1 MIAEETMTDEDLS
14 AEATAAEAPLA
25 EPTKR
30 TRKPKQTE
38 EEKTAAKAAKE
49 ASKPKKEPK
58 APKEPKVKLDKYV
71 KNLVKA
77 ADSGLRAGTGRYQF
91 LEASESAKRVSDLIG
106 KEFQVGDKTV
116 KLNAGNI
123 QGMFSRGHIA
133 LSADGETW
141 ERVQTT
147 VVSE

>member
-1 MIAEETMTDEDLS
+1 MIAEETVTNEDLA
-14 AEATAAEAPLA
+14 AEATSAEAPLA

-30 TRKPKQTE
+30 TRKPKAE
-38 EEKTAAKAAKE
+38 
-49 ASKPKKEPK
+49 K
-58 APKEPKVKLDKYV
+58 APKEPKPPREPKAKKEPKAKVDKYV

-91 LEASESAKRVSDLIG
+91 LEASESASRVSDLIG

>member
-1 MIAEETMTDEDLS
+1 MIAEETVTNEELS
-14 AEATAAEAPLA
+14 AEAVAAEAPLA

-30 TRKPKQTE
+30 TRKPKA
-38 EEKTAAKAAKE
+38 EKVA
-49 ASKPKKEPK
+49 KEPK
-58 APKEPKVKLDKYV
+58 APKAPKPPKEPKVKVDKYV

-77 ADSGLRAGTGRYQF
+77 ADSGLRAGTGRFQF
-91 LEASESAKRVSDLIG
+91 LEASENASRVSDLIG

-133 LSADGETW
+133 LSVDGETW

>member
-1 MIAEETMTDEDLS
+1 MIAEETVENEDLA
-14 AEATAAEAPLA
+14 AEAAAAEAPLA

-30 TRKPKQTE
+30 TRKPKAE
-38 EEKTAAKAAKE
+38 
-49 ASKPKKEPK
+49 K
-58 APKEPKVKLDKYV
+58 APKEPKAPREP
-71 KNLVKA
+71 KA
-77 ADSGLRAGTGRYQF
+77 KKEKRAGLIDKFIKVLVPAAEAGVRVGSGRYQF
-91 LEASESAKRVSDLIG
+91 LEAMESATKVGDVVG

-116 KLNAGNI
+116 KCTTANVI
-123 QGMFSRGHIA
+123 GMYSRGHVA

>member
-1 MIAEETMTDEDLS
+1 MIAEETVSDEDLS

-30 TRKPKQTE
+30 TRKPKA
-38 EEKTAAKAAKE
+38 EKVAKAPKE
-49 ASKPKKEPK
+49 PKPPK
-58 APKEPKVKLDKYV
+58 APKEPKTKIDKYV
-71 KNLVKA
+71 KNLVTA
-77 ADSGLRAGTGRYQF
+77 AASGLRAGTGRYQF

-116 KLNAGNI
+116 KLGATNI

-147 VVSE
+147 VVTE